1 MLQLLQVKQRKR
13 KQPPKKQ
20 ESTKPHPPKY
30 PPMFG
35 LKHYLPDKD
44 IAEDPVT
51 IQVHLQ
57 WLVVE
62 DKKKRPD
69 FKEVTRQDIVIKKL
83 PTTALKEK
91 YPWLF
96 KPEADE
102 VCII

>member
-1 MLQLLQVKQRKR
+1 
-13 KQPPKKQ
+13 
-20 ESTKPHPPKY
+20 
-30 PPMFG
+30 MFG

-69 FKEVTRQDIVIKKL
+69 FKEVTNRMDLTFPERRQDIVIKKL